1 MYLEN
6 RERIIGAILLIAGC
20 CIGAGM
26 LGLPLVTATAGFLPT
41 LLIFFLSWAFMAA
54 TGLLLLEANLWFA
67 QGTNLMTLSEYT
79 LGKGAKYA
87 VALLFIFLFY
97 CLMVAYLA
105 GGGALI
111 SEFIEQISGVT
122 LPAYVGSLGLVFV
135 LGLVIFLGTREVDL
149 VNRMLM
155 LGLGMSYVA
164 LIFLGLPHVDSQNLK
179 HSHWVFALPAFP
191 AMIISFGFH
200 NLVPSLTD
208 YLDKNVKALR
218 FSILVGSAIPLFVYL
233 LWEGMILGILP
244 PGNEVKE
251 AIDSGA
257 MVTTLLRNAVGSSYV
272 VDLMQAF
279 AFFALVTS
287 FIAVALSF
295 VDFLSDGLHV
305 KKTSQGSLLL
315 LSLVMLPPLLFAYLY
330 PTIFLMALTYAGAF
344 GAVVLFGIIPVLMVW
359 KGRYYEGRQGAHML
373 PGGKL
378 TLILVGV
385 FACFVFLLQLKN
397 ELGL

>member
-1 MYLEN
+1 
-6 RERIIGAILLIAGC
+6 
-20 CIGAGM
+20 M

-41 LLIFFLSWAFMAA
+41 LVIFLSSWAFMAA

-87 VALLFIFLFY
+87 VAFLFLFLFY

-111 SEFIEQISGVT
+111 SEFFEQTMGIHLKAHQGAV
-122 LPAYVGSLGLVFV
+122 ALVVIF
-135 LGLVIFLGTREVDL
+135 GIVIFLGTRQVDL
-149 VNRMLM
+149 VNRLLM
-155 LGLGMSYVA
+155 VGLGISYA
-164 LIFLGLPHVDSQNLK
+164 GLIFLGMPHIELKNL
-179 HSHWVFALPAFP
+179 SHAEWSYALPAFP

-208 YLDKNVKALR
+208 YLEKNGRALR
-218 FSILVGSAIPLFVYL
+218 FSILVGSAIPLLVYL
-233 LWEGMILGILP
+233 LWEALILGIVV
-244 PGNEVKE
+244 PGEHIKE

-257 MVTTLLRNAVGSSYV
+257 MVTTLLRNAVGSSVV
-272 VDLMQAF
+272 VDLMEAF
-279 AFFALVTS
+279 AFFALITS

-295 VDFLSDGLHV
+295 VDFLADGLHV
-305 KKTSQGSLLL
+305 EKNAGGSLLL
-315 LSLVMLPPLLFAYLY
+315 ISLVMVPPLFFAYLY

-344 GAVVLFGIIPVLMVW
+344 GAVILFGIIPVLMVW
-359 KGRYYEGRQGAHML
+359 RGRYHEGRKGPQML
-373 PGGKL
+373 PGGKIAL
-378 TLILVGV
+378 LLIGL

-397 ELGL
+397 ELRL